1 MDLKKISSWD
11 CFDWWWIIIKNIDLL
26 TEYQTGLAARIG
38 YPTEHLSS
46 HYMDEVSNPMFA
58 TSIGLLYEGL
68 RNIKPKIAAPKF
80 NKLDVFNLDE
90 SMEEPVVEDEKVYAK
105 RKIGLAERSI
115 KDIPL

>member
-1 MDLKKISSWD
+1 
-11 CFDWWWIIIKNIDLL
+11 
-26 TEYQTGLAARIG
+26 
-38 YPTEHLSS
+38 
-46 HYMDEVSNPMFA
+46 MDEVSNPMFA

-105 RKIGLAERSI
+105 KENWFGRTINKGYTSVREFFEASPDSEF
-115 KDIPL
+115 